1 METIVGRAACSP
13 ADEYSNR
20 HLKRVNSSLFSIA
33 TVAEDCNELDRNGL
47 TKDDSF
53 TAGKLD
59 KLSINDKSGS
69 FLLPHDNRTGLI
81 FESSTDHYDIYNRLH
96 KERPLRVE
104 STRTYILE
112 ESKHDLRKR
121 CVLLPDVSSRDGS
134 GSDYERVGDKVKMKR
149 KLRLLDEDDYHL
161 VHRPGYIQRLSAL
174 SESKNGD
181 KNDGR
186 MTERLDDEASQY
198 ASVYLRPDSFK
209 SAKCAVE
216 ALCSLV
222 KRVVVVHSSDE
233 DVEGKIGNDRTIG
246 DGCDRDCDQLD
257 NGFAIV
263 RPPGHHA
270 GPSMAGGYCILN
282 TVALAALYARYRL
295 GVRRV
300 MVVDWDV
307 HHGDGT
313 QDALLNDP
321 SVLYF
326 SVHRHDG
333 GNFFPFTSSSSMRDD
348 GTRRKR
354 SGSSSVVGEG
364 AGLGRN
370 VNVAWSRKFMG
381 DDEYRAVWSAVLHP
395 IAGEFNPDL
404 VLVSAGFDAAL
415 GDMGECNVTPECFGD
430 LTKELMGYAEGKIV
444 CALEGGYV
452 RSVLHKCVERVICA
466 LLEGKRVDRKKKGSS
481 KAKEGLCSSSDS
493 KKRSPNSNSGSKKN
507 SSELQDILEQI
518 EPSAASS
525 IQDTI
530 TFHRPYW
537 KCFQN
542 GNEGID
548 NDEDEIAKMLPVIC
562 TECKE

>member
-1 METIVGRAACSP
+1 MKRNMETIVGRAACSP

-33 TVAEDCNELDRNGL
+33 TVAEDCNELDRNNGL

-69 FLLPHDNRTGLI
+69 FLLQVPHDNRTGLI

-121 CVLLPDVSSRDGS
+121 CVLLPDVSSRDGTCS
-134 GSDYERVGDKVKMKR
+134 GSDYEHERVGDKVKMKR

-222 KRVVVVHSSDE
+222 KRVV
-233 DVEGKIGNDRTIG
+233 
-246 DGCDRDCDQLD
+246 DCDQLD

-307 HHGDGT
+307 HHG
-313 QDALLNDP
+313 
-321 SVLYF
+321 
-326 SVHRHDG
+326 
-333 GNFFPFTSSSSMRDD
+333 
-348 GTRRKR
+348 
-354 SGSSSVVGEG
+354 
-364 AGLGRN
+364 
-370 VNVAWSRKFMG
+370 
-381 DDEYRAVWSAVLHP
+381 
-395 IAGEFNPDL
+395 I
-404 VLVSAGFDAAL
+404 
-415 GDMGECNVTPECFGD
+415 
-430 LTKELMGYAEGKIV
+430 
-444 CALEGGYV
+444 
-452 RSVLHKCVERVICA
+452 
-466 LLEGKRVDRKKKGSS
+466 
-481 KAKEGLCSSSDS
+481 S
-493 KKRSPNSNSGSKKN
+493 KKLTS
-507 SSELQDILEQI
+507 LI
-518 EPSAASS
+518 
-525 IQDTI
+525 
-530 TFHRPYW
+530 F
-537 KCFQN
+537 
-542 GNEGID
+542 
-548 NDEDEIAKMLPVIC
+548 AK
-562 TECKE
+562 